1 MKKIFLIILAIF
13 IACLVI
19 ITACLPGIISIAYC
33 RKPDEDTASESVD
46 SVDSEPEIVIT
57 PELDSSENETSST
70 EEKKD
75 LYADADGNIYE
86 IIKEYTATDGRELVL
101 FQNIKTMT
109 VTLAIKAYFD
119 DNYHLVQE

>member
-13 IACLVI
+13 IACL
-19 ITACLPGIISIAYC
+19 PGIIFIASYENTN
-33 RKPDEDTASESVD
+33 EDTSSESVD
-46 SVDSEPEIVIT
+46 SVNSEPEIVIT
-57 PELDSSENETSST
+57 PEPDSSENETSST

-119 DNYHLVQE
+119 ENYHLVQE